1 MLMLRQDSLAS
12 RMARKSFVTTWC
24 SVKANWYL
32 QYVPLQETFVFCT
45 IAIERRTVYAR
56 TITVP
61 DNPSPLLSLKFFTQT
76 NNSHIYIYTYTYV
89 YTYIYLQRMLQVW
102 SEQTSRKYSDN
113 FANEIPWPKFS
124 KYESPEVVLIG
135 RDYYR
140 FCHQIKVIAWPTKG

>member
-76 NNSHIYIYTYTYV
+76 NNSYIYIYTHTPLYTL
-89 YTYIYLQRMLQVW
+89 TFIYNECCKSDPNKHLVNIQITLRTKFPGRN
-102 SEQTSRKYSDN
+102 SRNTSRQRWYSLV
-113 FANEIPWPKFS
+113 EIITDF
-124 KYESPEVVLIG
+124 VT
-135 RDYYR
+135 R
-140 FCHQIKVIAWPTKG
+140 